1 MQHLLLN
8 PVPLYTPTL
17 DASLANE
24 TYPIYMSVEP
34 TFLQGNIYYLKIK
47 TPTEDHQTLYVLQ
60 ARKRPRYQ
68 IGLATLHRATEFTS
82 PCVQVA
88 ITGVRPSSIDKHITA
103 VKGRPMAFYTMSS
116 RVINE
121 DPDRLE
127 RRGWGNRRFT
137 YAGRQF
143 VWETEGGNEAR
154 PQTLH
159 EVERTWPKPGS
170 KTGKKEHKTV
180 GRKLCWGETPS
191 GLSLK
196 KLGIIHM
203 VGGLDQVFKEYLL
216 ASQLARLAV
225 VYFGHD

>member
-1 MQHLLLN
+1 MQHLLQD

-17 DASLANE
+17 DATLPDE
-24 TYPIYMSVEP
+24 TYHVYGSGEA
-34 TFLQGNIYYLKIK
+34 TFLQGNIYYLKVK
-47 TPTEDHQTLYVLQ
+47 SPTEDRQTLYVLQ
-60 ARKRPRYQ
+60 AQKRPHYQ

-88 ITGVRPSSIDKHITA
+88 ITGVRPSSLDRHLTA
-103 VKGRPMAFYTMSS
+103 AKGRPMALYTASS

-127 RRGWGNRRFT
+127 RRGWGNRRFR

-143 VWETEGGNEAR
+143 VWETEEKNEAR

-180 GRKLCWGETPS
+180 GRKLCWGETRP
-191 GLSLK
+191 GLK
-196 KLGIIHM
+196 KVGIIHM
-203 VGGLDQVFKEYLL
+203 VGGLDQMFKEYLF
-216 ASQLARLAV
+216 ASQLARIAV